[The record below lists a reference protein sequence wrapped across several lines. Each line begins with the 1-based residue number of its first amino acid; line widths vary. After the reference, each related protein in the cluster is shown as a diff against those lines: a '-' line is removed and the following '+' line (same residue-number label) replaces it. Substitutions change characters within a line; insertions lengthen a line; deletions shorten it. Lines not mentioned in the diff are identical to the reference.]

1 MNGRCGILAL
11 VVVAT
16 VSGAGAQEGPAPA
29 PALTASPTPDAQAV
43 ATPAPAPDCSARPLD
58 SEERDTLLRLAWRTL
73 EGHLTHQPIKDADLE
88 AFNFTP
94 CLTVRRG
101 LFVTLKK
108 GGTIRGLQGDIEP
121 SRPLYQQVILFTRRA
136 ATRDPRFLPLTDADL
151 GESLIEIEIIGART
165 RISGPPDLSLDGR
178 GIFLEKWG
186 RRALFL
192 PAILAEQHWTPERI
206 LDELCA
212 QASLPKG
219 SWSQSARIELFA
231 TEKIS
236 GPRPAGP
243 PAAPPS
249 PAAPVE
255 SPPQSPGASPPR
267 GQELGAAPSGGAR
280 TTAERSRT

>member
-1 MNGRCGILAL
+1 MSGRRGILAL
-11 VVVAT
+11 VVMAT
-16 VSGAGAQEGPAPA
+16 VSGAGARDAPAPA
-29 PALTASPTPDAQAV
+29 PSASPVPDALPL
-43 ATPAPAPDCSARPLD
+43 ATPVPAADCSARPLD
-58 SEERDTLLRLAWRTL
+58 AEERDTLLRLAWRTL
-73 EGHLTHQPIKDADLE
+73 EGHLTHQPIKDADLD
-88 AFNFTP
+88 AFTFTP

-121 SRPLYQQVILFTRRA
+121 SRPLYQQVIVFTRRA

-151 GESLIEIEIIGART
+151 GDSLIEMEIIGART
-165 RISGPPDLSLDGR
+165 RVSGPADLSLDGR

-231 TEKIS
+231 TEKVS
-236 GPRPAGP
+236 GTRPAVP
-243 PAAPPS
+243 PAATPS

-255 SPPQSPGASPPR
+255 SPPQGSGASPS
-267 GQELGAAPSGGAR
+267 GAAR
-280 TTAERSRT
+280 TTKGRFRT

>member
-1 MNGRCGILAL
+1 MSGRRGILAL
-11 VVVAT
+11 VVMAT
-16 VSGAGAQEGPAPA
+16 VSGAGAQEAPA
-29 PALTASPTPDAQAV
+29 PALPASPTPDAQAV
-43 ATPAPAPDCSARPLD
+43 ATPVPAPDCSARPLD

-88 AFNFTP
+88 SFTFTP
-94 CLTVRRG
+94 CLMLRRG

-151 GESLIEIEIIGART
+151 GETLIEMEIIGART

-231 TEKIS
+231 TEKVS
-236 GPRPAGP
+236 GARPAAS
-243 PAAPPS
+243 PAATPS

-255 SPPQSPGASPPR
+255 SPPQGPGR
-267 GQELGAAPSGGAR
+267 
-280 TTAERSRT
+280 